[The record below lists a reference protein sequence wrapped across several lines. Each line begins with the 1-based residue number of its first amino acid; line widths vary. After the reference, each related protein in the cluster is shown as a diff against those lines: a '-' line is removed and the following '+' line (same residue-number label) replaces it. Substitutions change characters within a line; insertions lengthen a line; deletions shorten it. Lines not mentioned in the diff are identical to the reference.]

1 MKMIR
6 KGVLGPLLAVEVLL
20 ESGTAGP
27 LDDGR
32 MSSRMSLRGPTAA
45 LAASVQGT
53 GDLAG
58 PTDAV
63 REAQEQ
69 LKGAG
74 FDPGPVT
81 GVVHSETREA
91 IRKYQR
97 VKGLPVSGELDDR
110 TRGALRRERVRT

>member
-1 MKMIR
+1 MKMRR
-6 KGVLGPLLAVEVLL
+6 KSVLGALLAAGMLL
-20 ESGTAGP
+20 GSLTMAP
-27 LDDGR
+27 LHDGR
-32 MSSRMSLRGPTAA
+32 GPSRTSLRGPTAA
-45 LAASVQGT
+45 LAASMQRT

-81 GVVHSETREA
+81 GVVDSETREA

-97 VKGLPVSGELDDR
+97 VKGLPVSGELDDG
-110 TRGALRRERVRT
+110 TRGALRREHVRT